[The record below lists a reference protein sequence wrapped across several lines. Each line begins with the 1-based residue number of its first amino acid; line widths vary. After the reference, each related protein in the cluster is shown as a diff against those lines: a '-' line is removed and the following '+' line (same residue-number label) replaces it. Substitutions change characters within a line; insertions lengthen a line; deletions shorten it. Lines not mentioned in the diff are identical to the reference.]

1 MEVRCAIFGVAGV
14 MLCLTQ
20 ELYAFVGAQDPVNPR
35 HFRLLA
41 SDIPQ
46 PRLLERTGTLTA
58 SGLGGFV
65 LIIAENVKTA
75 AEDDEDPNNERH
87 DTEAEVTEQ
96 VEVVDLTF
104 SPKRNE

>member
-1 MEVRCAIFGVAGV
+1 
-14 MLCLTQ
+14 
-20 ELYAFVGAQDPVNPR
+20 
-35 HFRLLA
+35 
-41 SDIPQ
+41 
-46 PRLLERTGTLTA
+46 LTA

-65 LIIAENVKTA
+65 LIIAENVKVCADSCIPLLKSNIYTQTA
-75 AEDDEDPNNERH
+75 AEDDEDPNNEHH